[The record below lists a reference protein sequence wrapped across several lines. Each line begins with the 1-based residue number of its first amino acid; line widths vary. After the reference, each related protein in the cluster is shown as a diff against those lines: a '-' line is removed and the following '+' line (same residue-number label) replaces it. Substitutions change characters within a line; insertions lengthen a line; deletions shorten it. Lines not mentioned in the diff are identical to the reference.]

1 MAIVL
6 RLDRMMAD
14 RKVSLGEL
22 AEKVGIADGNL
33 SKLKNGKVSGVRFKT
48 LNAICKELDCRRR
61 RRRLILPSPFPRF
74 LLPWRRCTR
83 REGRPMRMLLVE
95 DDAAIVASLTDLLR
109 SEGYETRCADGQDAA
124 VELLRSERFDL
135 ALVDVALAQGNGF
148 AVCAAAKACDPAPAV
163 IFLTASDDEFSTV
176 AGLDMGAD
184 DYIAKPFRARELLS
198 RIRSVLRRTNAASS
212 LLRLGDVEIDAGTA
226 CVRKA
231 GRDLA
236 LTALEY
242 RLLLLFAQ
250 SRGKLVTREHVRNA
264 IWDSAGEYVSDNT
277 LSVYVKR
284 LRDKVEDDPAEPRLI
299 LTVRGLG
306 YRTGA

>member
-1 MAIVL
+1 
-6 RLDRMMAD
+6 
-14 RKVSLGEL
+14 
-22 AEKVGIADGNL
+22 
-33 SKLKNGKVSGVRFKT
+33 
-48 LNAICKELDCRRR
+48 
-61 RRRLILPSPFPRF
+61 
-74 LLPWRRCTR
+74 
-83 REGRPMRMLLVE
+83 MRMLLVE

-212 LLRLGDVEIDAGTA
+212 EIDAGTA

>member
-1 MAIVL
+1 
-6 RLDRMMAD
+6 
-14 RKVSLGEL
+14 
-22 AEKVGIADGNL
+22 
-33 SKLKNGKVSGVRFKT
+33 
-48 LNAICKELDCRRR
+48 
-61 RRRLILPSPFPRF
+61 
-74 LLPWRRCTR
+74 
-83 REGRPMRMLLVE
+83 MRMLLVE

-176 AGLDMGAD
+176 AGLDMGA
-184 DYIAKPFRARELLS
+184 
-198 RIRSVLRRTNAASS
+198 
-212 LLRLGDVEIDAGTA
+212 GTA